1 MRKLLFKTHLS
12 WGWESAE
19 TQLYYKI
26 HDGLT
31 VFKIIFKPSQ
41 DRTLK
46 GTTQLTAVL
55 SKSAMK
61 KKGLLLK
68 SFKPEGTCEI

>member
-1 MRKLLFKTHLS
+1 MNEEASVQTHLS

-31 VFKIIFKPSQ
+31 VFKVIFKSSQ

-55 SKSAMK
+55 SKSTMK
-61 KKGLLLK
+61 KRAPFKVT
-68 SFKPEGTCEI
+68 KPEGTCEI

>member
-31 VFKIIFKPSQ
+31 VFKVIFKS
-41 DRTLK
+41 
-46 GTTQLTAVL
+46 
-55 SKSAMK
+55 S
-61 KKGLLLK
+61 
-68 SFKPEGTCEI
+68 